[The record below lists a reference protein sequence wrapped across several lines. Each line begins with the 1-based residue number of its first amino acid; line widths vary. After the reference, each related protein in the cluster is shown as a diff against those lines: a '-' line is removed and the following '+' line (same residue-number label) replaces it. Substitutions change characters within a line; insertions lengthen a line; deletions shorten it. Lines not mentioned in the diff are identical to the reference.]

1 MVETESYTESNEDS
15 LVVDSRPRSASLFPG
30 IRPKNVRVVSNV
42 STGEYVTALQQGSS
56 NTLVAVRVRPFNKRE
71 LDANLK
77 NVIKVLSSNLVV
89 LLDVSTESAPE
100 EAFRVNRTK
109 EKQFAFDIVL
119 DSPATQTEVYGK
131 SAAFLIEGVL
141 NGYNAT
147 VFAYGATGAGKTFTM
162 LGTMDSPGIM
172 PSALNSMFEQI
183 AALTREREYQVKICY
198 LEIYNEMIR
207 DLISPSAD
215 VLEIR
220 EDPVKG
226 VQVAGL
232 TEILASTPE
241 EVIRVMHQGNKLR
254 TTEPTAANE
263 TSSRSHAVLQ
273 ITVEYK
279 DRVVGIEADIIVGKL
294 SMIDLAGSE
303 RASVT
308 NNRGMRLIEGANINR
323 SLLALG
329 NCINALCEAN
339 EKGLKL
345 HIRYRDSKL
354 TRLLKDSLG
363 GNCRTVM
370 IACISPTAVN
380 YEDTLNTLKYA
391 NRAKNIKT
399 DVQRNVFNVS
409 FHISQYAEIID
420 ALKTEI
426 QELRTQMTG
435 KGKSQPVTSLPSS
448 NIEKQ
453 LIELNAHFTEEA
465 KLRKK
470 MQEEEQTA
478 AQLGFSLFDKQ
489 RELAQLR
496 RSHSEESVAV
506 QRKMTEIDT
515 MLKNLKSTQKAM
527 ESDQTQLTD
536 LEGKRDNFSRS
547 WRKAGLKEGQMSQ
560 LQATLEQLVANMLHA
575 ALTMKGQHNESV
587 LKQQSLYI
595 NSLKDQ
601 VVLRDT
607 IITEQ
612 TSLLRKHR
620 LDPSPEVS
628 RLMSID
634 EIEVSSKVA
643 FSKAALGPIR
653 AKVQGNSSVEQLLP
667 GQTRIPAVS
676 QRRAA
681 YGTSVP
687 QRKPINIQLSPL
699 KKDSRLSVL
708 RGSKSGAASPDIVHT
723 EKPSP
728 MAKATKGTVA
738 EKIAASPYVRSN
750 RPSLTPF
757 VAKSESTSPSRG
769 RHLRGKK

>member
-15 LVVDSRPRSASLFPG
+15 LIDSRPRSASLFPG
-30 IRPKNVRVVSNV
+30 IRPKNARIVSNV

-56 NTLVAVRVRPFNKRE
+56 NTLVAVRVRPFSKRE
-71 LDANLK
+71 VEANFK
-77 NVIKVLSSNLVV
+77 DVVKVLSANLVV
-89 LLDVSTESAPE
+89 LLDVSTEAAPE
-100 EAFRVNRTK
+100 EAFRLNRSK

-119 DSPATQTEVYGK
+119 DSTADQVEVYVK
-131 SAAFLIEGVL
+131 STAFLVEGVL

-162 LGTMDSPGIM
+162 LGTLDSPGVM
-172 PSALNSMFEQI
+172 PSALNTMFEQI
-183 AALTREREYQVKICY
+183 AGLTRDREYQVKICY
-198 LEIYNEMIR
+198 LEIYNETIR
-207 DLISPSAD
+207 DLISPSSD

-220 EDPVKG
+220 EDPLKG

-241 EVIRVMHQGNKLR
+241 EVIRVMHLGNKQR

-279 DRVVGIEADIIVGKL
+279 DRVVGLEADIIVGKL

-345 HIRYRDSKL
+345 HVRYRDSKL

-370 IACISPTAVN
+370 VACIAPAAGN

-409 FHISQYAEIID
+409 YHISKYAEIIEG
-420 ALKTEI
+420 LKGEI
-426 QELRTQMTG
+426 QDLRMQMNA
-435 KGKSQPVTSLPSS
+435 KGKIPSVATVPSPSL
-448 NIEKQ
+448 ERH

-465 KLRKK
+465 KLRKRL
-470 MQEEEQTA
+470 QEEEQSLS
-478 AQLGFSLFDKQ
+478 QLGFALFDKQ
-489 RELAQLR
+489 RELAQIRRTHGEEAAVVLR
-496 RSHSEESVAV
+496 KSA
-506 QRKMTEIDT
+506 EIDS
-515 MLKNLKSTQKAM
+515 MLKTLKGTQKTVEA
-527 ESDQTQLTD
+527 EKNQLVE
-536 LEGKRDNFSRS
+536 LEGKREGLGKS
-547 WRKAGLKEGQMSQ
+547 WRKAGLKDAQIVQ
-560 LQATLEQLVANMLHA
+560 LQATLDHLVASMTNA
-575 ALTMKGQHNESV
+575 ELTMKEHRTESK
-587 LKQQSLYI
+587 LKQQTQYI
-595 NSLKDQ
+595 NSLRDQ
-601 VVLRDT
+601 VVLRDN

-612 TSLLRKHR
+612 TSLLKKHN
-620 LDPSPEVS
+620 LEPSPEVN
-628 RLMSID
+628 RLMSIN

-643 FSKAALGPIR
+643 FSKAALGPVR
-653 AKVQGNSSVEQLLP
+653 VKAQGNVPLEQLLP
-667 GQTRIPAVS
+667 GQTRIPS
-676 QRRAA
+676 IRSRHDN

-687 QRKPINIQLSPL
+687 PRKATNVHLSPL
-699 KKDSRLSVL
+699 KRESRVSAL
-708 RGSKSGAASPDIVHT
+708 RGSKSGAASPDLVHT

-728 MAKATKGTVA
+728 MARGTKGTVA
-738 EKIAASPYVRSN
+738 EKIASSPYVRSN
-750 RPSLTPF
+750 KPALSPH
-757 VAKSESTSPSRG
+757 VAKSEAPTPVRG
-769 RHLRGKK
+769 RKK